1 MNVSQLLPFILL
13 IGLGGCV
20 SEMRSQKVIA
30 PPEAPQKKAFATVS
44 LRDAQ
49 RLALDEAK
57 AIVVARAAV
66 EEAAAKIGGEMPQI
80 MEFIVR
86 RNGSGWVVHVQCV
99 GGWFEGRPIGMAGNF
114 ADVFIDDKWEV
125 TRIGGGA

>member
-30 PPEAPQKKAFATVS
+30 PPAAPQRRAFATIS
-44 LRDAQ
+44 LQDAH
-49 RLALDEAK
+49 RLAVDEAK

-66 EEAAAKIGGEMPQI
+66 EEAAAKTGGEMPQI
-80 MEFIVR
+80 MNLHVS
-86 RNGSGWVVHVQCV
+86 RNGSGWVIHVQYV
-99 GGWFEGRPIGMAGNF
+99 GGWFEGRP
-114 ADVFIDDKWEV
+114 
-125 TRIGGGA
+125 